1 VFSILS
7 FLVFNYDDGAN
18 YLIVLFLILCQIQL
32 TDLITMLKLQNCHVC
47 LELTID
53 CLTATA
59 YKGVKL
65 CTKDLRSMN
74 FKTTFED
81 LKDLNP

>member
-1 VFSILS
+1 
-7 FLVFNYDDGAN
+7 
-18 YLIVLFLILCQIQL
+18 
-32 TDLITMLKLQNCHVC
+32 MLKLQNCHVC

-65 CTKDLRSMN
+65 WIKDLRSMN

-81 LKDLNP
+81 LKDLNPWLKFSGKQGVREAKREWTFLP

>member
-1 VFSILS
+1 MANCYWKISLCFPSCPFLFLTMMMVPIILL
-7 FLVFNYDDGAN
+7 FF
-18 YLIVLFLILCQIQL
+18 FLILCQIQL

-65 CTKDLRSMN
+65 
-74 FKTTFED
+74 
-81 LKDLNP
+81 

>member
-1 VFSILS
+1 
-7 FLVFNYDDGAN
+7 
-18 YLIVLFLILCQIQL
+18 
-32 TDLITMLKLQNCHVC
+32 MLKLQNCHVC

-65 CTKDLRSMN
+65 WTKDLRSMN

>member
-1 VFSILS
+1 MFSILS
-7 FLVFNYDDGAN
+7 FLVFNYDDGVN
-18 YLIVLFLILCQIQL
+18 YLIVLLFLILCQMQP

-65 CTKDLRSMN
+65 
-74 FKTTFED
+74 
-81 LKDLNP
+81 